1 MTVFQI
7 FIGLLIMS
15 SMIIRPFLYKPAAK
29 LFPAEM
35 SAAFTSTWLMLG
47 LAVTFPIFGH
57 LLTDNFNQT
66 ISSPYLL
73 LSVAKG
79 LLLWWLIKL
88 QQIVN
93 KESTSSSVFFGFIAL
108 ALGSLANNL
117 FFNEGLKIF
126 QLVCICGFGILGV
139 LFMLKGD
146 ARRLSVKGQ
155 ISFWLIVLFAATF
168 SVTDHLAIPRIGW
181 YPHLLFSSAV
191 MFGAALL
198 HGISNQDFKNIFRDK
213 NLAVAGA
220 FYVVS
225 EFLIIY
231 SSINLLPVSFVAV
244 FMRLAAPTVMVI
256 SALKYKE
263 QSWQNQLIFG
273 LAALAL
279 AVPLIF
285 IKG

>member
-35 SAAFTSTWLMLG
+35 SAAFTSTWLVLG
-47 LAVTFPIFGH
+47 LIITFPIFGH

-73 LSVAKG
+73 LSVVKG

-108 ALGSLANNL
+108 ALGSLANNM

-126 QLVCICGFGILGV
+126 QLVCICGFGVLGL
-139 LFMLKGD
+139 LFMIKGD
-146 ARRLSVKGQ
+146 ARRLSV
-155 ISFWLIVLFAATF
+155 
-168 SVTDHLAIPRIGW
+168 
-181 YPHLLFSSAV
+181 
-191 MFGAALL
+191 
-198 HGISNQDFKNIFRDK
+198 
-213 NLAVAGA
+213 
-220 FYVVS
+220 
-225 EFLIIY
+225 
-231 SSINLLPVSFVAV
+231 
-244 FMRLAAPTVMVI
+244 
-256 SALKYKE
+256 
-263 QSWQNQLIFG
+263 
-273 LAALAL
+273 
-279 AVPLIF
+279 
-285 IKG
+285 